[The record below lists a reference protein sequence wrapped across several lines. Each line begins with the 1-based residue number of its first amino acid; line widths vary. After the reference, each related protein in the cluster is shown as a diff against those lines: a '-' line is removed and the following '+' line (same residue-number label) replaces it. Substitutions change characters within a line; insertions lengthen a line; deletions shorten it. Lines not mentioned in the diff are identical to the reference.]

1 MRRLPHALPLAP
13 PLTSRCTL
21 SVLGPTLLAMPVVE
35 TPALA
40 TTPEVRVSVK
50 ARASGMV
57 KP

>member
-1 MRRLPHALPLAP
+1 
-13 PLTSRCTL
+13 
-21 SVLGPTLLAMPVVE
+21 MPVVE